1 MKDEPSLSLISISNI
16 FIQSFGLSYGTDVKY
31 DDIKDVNKS
40 KISENNLDI
49 LLTAY
54 YDVVYSPV

>member
-49 LLTAY
+49 LLTSY

>member
-1 MKDEPSLSLISISNI
+1 VKDDPSLSLISMSNI
-16 FIQSFGLSYGTDVKY
+16 FIQSLGLSNGTDVKY